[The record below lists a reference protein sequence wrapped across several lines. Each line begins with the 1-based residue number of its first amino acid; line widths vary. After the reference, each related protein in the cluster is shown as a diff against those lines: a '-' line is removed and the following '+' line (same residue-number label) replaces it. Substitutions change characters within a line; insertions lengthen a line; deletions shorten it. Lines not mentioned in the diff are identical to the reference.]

1 MSGSKVAWVQKCTH
15 VWNSKLEAGSD
26 GTRWCSDDQEEFLR
40 GVEAEFKSSNMLITD
55 CINHIKRWFSTQ
67 CAENGSMKLPGE
79 SDDEDESF
87 VPETDLGEESEVTED
102 RARAEVTKKKKVEK
116 WQPCMHQEV
125 IAPFPIDGDPRS
137 TMVNRKMESSAMR
150 DDIHT
155 IQDFEAMVV
164 HVDEKSKT
172 VGLNYYAIG
181 GYHPSVRWSVLKPMT
196 KDSADG
202 EFQKQSAKGSDL
214 MGSQSRVVTV
224 SKKDCKDDLKLKLE
238 EFAADRKKEL
248 DRFKADVMS
257 EMHHQINEMKKEVT
271 STGLVMHGING
282 DLTDIKNRMKALL
295 EKAQQ
300 GKQLASM
307 GSDKTIKELQKNM
320 AAHEQKFDAVE
331 IKVDTEVKRVEGLL
345 TAFSSNAATT
355 ESHEECMTRLE
366 KVEDLVVGGKRK
378 LDRIYTAIRTMAEFE
393 NDVEKDTESEKD
405 SSPVQM
411 DEDKPEEGLD
421 GLRSP
426 QLARRRGG
434 GQGRGSGCSRGRP
447 RNRPRCGLGRYQ
459 EAPAQSGAGEGA

>member
-15 VWNSKLEAGSD
+15 VWNTKLEAGSD

-67 CAENGSMKLPGE
+67 CAENGSMKLPEE

-116 WQPCMHQEV
+116 WQPRMHQQV
-125 IAPFPIDGDPRS
+125 LSPFPIDGDPRS
-137 TMVNRKMESSAMR
+137 TMVGRKMESSAMR

-172 VGLNYYAIG
+172 VGLNYYGIG

-196 KDSADG
+196 KNAADG
-202 EFQKQSAKGSDL
+202 EREKQSAKDPDSS
-214 MGSQSRVVTV
+214 GSQGRVV
-224 SKKDCKDDLKLKLE
+224 
-238 EFAADRKKEL
+238 
-248 DRFKADVMS
+248 
-257 EMHHQINEMKKEVT
+257 
-271 STGLVMHGING
+271 
-282 DLTDIKNRMKALL
+282 
-295 EKAQQ
+295 KAQQ
-300 GKQLASM
+300 MDDFDFKLRQLRSQNQDQINALRTDLESGLLNKINGLQKEIGSIDSEVEVIDKSVGNLKGRVEKLEDNQSQGKQSESKKLASK
-307 GSDKTIKELQKNM
+307 GNDEALKKLQEITSS
-320 AAHEQKFDAVE
+320 HEQK
-331 IKVDTEVKRVEGLL
+331 IKALELQVGSEVKRLEDMLGAL
-345 TAFSSNAATT
+345 SSNAATT
-355 ESHEECMTRLE
+355 ESHGECLARLE
-366 KVEDLVVGGKRK
+366 KVEDMVVGGKRK

-405 SSPVQM
+405 GSSVQM
-411 DEDKPEEGLD
+411 DEDKPEEELD
-421 GLRSP
+421 GSRSP

-434 GQGRGSGCSRGRP
+434 GQGRGRGRP